1 MLQLRHRRPKMTPS
15 PHLPYS
21 PDEVLANF
29 NALLADIDFKTE
41 LTRLGI
47 GRRHFFLRRKMVEE
61 LTALTLGLWH
71 LALERSF
78 PEDCETLFETFLSR
92 RLCDCPPKQAQRFEE
107 KTRAYVAMLETHK
120 DRDFTGPGGHLVSLL
135 TTDKQNKPTLRLRL
149 TLLIRNLYTL
159 IFERLI

>member
-1 MLQLRHRRPKMTPS
+1 MTPS
-15 PHLPYS
+15 PYLSYS
-21 PDEVLANF
+21 PEEVLANF

-92 RLCDCPPKQAQRFEE
+92 RLCDCPPKQAKRFEE

-120 DRDFTGPGGHLVSLL
+120 DKDFTGPGGHLVSLL
-135 TTDKQNKPTLRLRL
+135 TTDKQKKPTLRLRL
-149 TLLIRNLYTL
+149 VLLIRNLYTL